1 MGLRVNRRA
10 ERDADAPRGD
20 SAEIIALFRELP
32 DPDAR
37 EALVKEFL
45 PLAEH
50 LARRFSGRGESVD
63 DLSQVAS
70 LGLLHAIDRFDPDRE
85 VQFSTFAAVTILG
98 ELKRHFRDRGWAIR
112 VPRNVQE
119 SAMLVNRV
127 LRELW
132 QQLGRSPTVQE
143 IAKRAGLSEEQVL
156 EAMDAVQAYSTA
168 SLDAPTGEDGSPAS
182 ETLGAVDQRF
192 EISEEWLSVAPALQA
207 LPERERSILYLRFF
221 QGLTQSEIAERIG
234 ISQMH
239 VSRLLTQTLERLR
252 KESDAGE

>member
-1 MGLRVNRRA
+1 MDLRVSGRA
-10 ERDADAPRGD
+10 DSDENPPKGD
-20 SAEIIALFRELP
+20 SAEVIALFRKLP

-37 EALVKEFL
+37 EALVMEFL

-63 DLSQVAS
+63 DLSQVAG
-70 LGLLHAIDRFDPDRE
+70 LGLLHAIDRFDLDRE

-132 QQLGRSPTVQE
+132 QELGRSPTVLE
-143 IAKRAGLSEEQVL
+143 IAKKAGLSEEQVL

-182 ETLGAVDQRF
+182 ETLGSVDERF
-192 EISEEWLSVAPALQA
+192 EISEEWLSVSPALQA

-221 QGLTQSEIAERIG
+221 EGLTQSEIAARVG

-239 VSRLLTQTLERLR
+239 VSRLLSRSLAYLRTQLL
-252 KESDAGE
+252 KEV